1 LVALPKLNQRKDFT
15 RMTKF
20 RIGLFALVAVIA
32 ASLVALPATAQQ
44 SKATATVNV
53 TAGKP
58 SEFKF
63 TVSAKSVKAGAV
75 TFVVKNAGA
84 LPHDFKIGGKKTPVL
99 QSGQSAKLTV
109 NLKKGNAAYLC
120 AVSGHAAAGMKGVLK
135 VS

>member
-1 LVALPKLNQRKDFT
+1 
-15 RMTKF
+15 MTKY
-20 RIGLFALVAVIA
+20 RVGLFALVA
-32 ASLVALPATAQQ
+32 LVAVSAWVLPASAKPG
-44 SKATATVNV
+44 KAAATVAV

-63 TVSAKSVKAGAV
+63 TIAKSAKAGSV
-75 TFVVKNAGA
+75 TFVVKNSGA
-84 LPHDFKIGGKKTPVL
+84 LPHDFKIAGKKTPLL

-109 NLKKGNAAYLC
+109 TLKAGSYPYLC